1 MLIKHRLLTCLS
13 LFLLGAC
20 TMPTTSSSP
29 SPLLRASLNPQSTQG
44 GQVNVQIALQAPSD
58 SSYRTLISTPGSAA
72 AALSEVENL
81 RIFLI
86 DASLGTP
93 VGTVSPYPSSGDVF
107 TLSTVNANQSVL
119 FTQVPSGSY
128 RVCVAGFNQLTG
140 PFSEPGNL
148 SEQGST
154 HYAEGPCHCSMTGG
168 DGSGQVTVDN
178 QYQLNALSPLQ
189 VALPLRSAT
198 GAHLDISATVADG

>member
-1 MLIKHRLLTCLS
+1 MLIKHQFLTCLS

-20 TMPTTSSSP
+20 AMPMTSFSP
-29 SPLLRASLNPQSTQG
+29 SPLLRASLNPKGTQG
-44 GQVNVQIALQAPSD
+44 GQVNVQIALQAFAD
-58 SSYRTLISTPGSAA
+58 SSYRTVMSTPGNAA
-72 AALSEVENL
+72 AELSEVQNL
-81 RIFLI
+81 RVFLI
-86 DASLGTP
+86 DATLGTP

-107 TLSTVNANQSVL
+107 TLSTVSANQSVL

-148 SEQGST
+148 SEPGNT

-168 DGSGQVTVDN
+168 DGSGQVIIDN
-178 QYQLNALSPLQ
+178 QYQLNTLSPLQ
-189 VALPLRSAT
+189 VTLPLRSAA